1 MFSVEE
7 VNKLVLQGVPFRD
20 AYQQIGNAIEKGEFS
35 YSTSVNHTHEGSMGN
50 LCNAEIK
57 IMMDQLMKRFQ
68 FSKATTAFE
77 LLLS

>member
-1 MFSVEE
+1 
-7 VNKLVLQGVPFRD
+7 
-20 AYQQIGNAIEKGEFS
+20 
-35 YSTSVNHTHEGSMGN
+35 MGN